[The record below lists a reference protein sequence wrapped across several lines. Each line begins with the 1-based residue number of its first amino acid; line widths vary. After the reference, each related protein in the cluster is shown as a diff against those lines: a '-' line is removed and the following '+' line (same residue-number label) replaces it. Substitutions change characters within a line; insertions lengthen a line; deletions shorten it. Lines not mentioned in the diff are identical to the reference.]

1 MDALAAVLSPLIGHS
16 VALPAELLERYPE
29 LRAAR
34 FRRGGLPVRVG
45 GWMIGLRSAAAIT
58 LLHSVFLARETPAVV
73 ELLLHEMRLVSQFE
87 GCAAFPIQYLWE
99 SLRRGYHHNRFEAD
113 ARAYAA
119 ERARTAGSELRRGE
133 G

>member
-1 MDALAAVLSPLIGHS
+1 MDALAAVLSPLIGRS
-16 VALPAELLERYPE
+16 VTLPAMLLERYPE
-29 LRAAR
+29 LRVAR

-45 GWMIGLRSAAAIT
+45 GWMIGRRSAAAIT
-58 LLHSVFLARETPAVV
+58 LWHTVFLAPDTPADM
-73 ELLLHEMRLVSQFE
+73 ELLLHEMRHVSQFE
-87 GCAAFPIQYLWE
+87 GSAVFPIQYLWE

-119 ERARTAGSELRRGE
+119 ERARAAGSELRRGE